1 LLGARPR
8 LGRALAWLGVGSLFL
23 LSLPVVSHA
32 LLRSLEPPALDLR
45 RPGEA
50 QAIVILGGGVRRNA
64 AEFGG
69 DTLARLTL
77 ERVRYG
83 ALVAR
88 ATRLPVLVSG
98 GSVSGG
104 TAEAALMKRAL
115 EQEFNVE
122 VRWSEERSRDT
133 RSNAAESAAILLPAG
148 IKRVLLVAH
157 GFDMPRASAE
167 FATAGLQVTPAPT
180 VIAGQDRGFDHAFEL
195 LPSMSALQGSYY
207 ALYEL
212 LAETVRRLRQAFTGS
227 AP

>member
-1 LLGARPR
+1 
-8 LGRALAWLGVGSLFL
+8 
-23 LSLPVVSHA
+23 
-32 LLRSLEPPALDLR
+32 
-45 RPGEA
+45 
-50 QAIVILGGGVRRNA
+50 
-64 AEFGG
+64 
-69 DTLARLTL
+69 
-77 ERVRYG
+77 
-83 ALVAR
+83 
-88 ATRLPVLVSG
+88 
-98 GSVSGG
+98 
-104 TAEAALMKRAL
+104 MKRAL

-180 VIAGQDRGFDHAFEL
+180 VIAGQDLGFDHAFEL